1 MKNLFLGRVSQ
12 KTNIEGELNKRGSW
26 TICRFKGEL
35 GKKVGL
41 VILMGGGGGRGGRV
55 KPQCTL
61 W

>member
-12 KTNIEGELNKRGSW
+12 KTNIKGELNKRGSW

-41 VILMGGGGGRGGRV
+41 VILMGGGGGG
-55 KPQCTL
+55 
-61 W
+61 